1 MKRLLSLCAVVS
13 MAALPAFGSGSGGA
27 GSSGEPVV
35 KAESPAVTAY
45 NQGVDFMKARQFAQ
59 AEGKF
64 EQAVKL
70 DPGFAEAY
78 NNLAFTL
85 RKQGPANFQKSLAY
99 YNKAIQLKPKLA
111 EAYMYRGVLYTQM
124 GRKADAQA
132 DLVLLNKMNGHL
144 AKELEQFMQTGKEDD
159 ELYGATKKK

>member
-1 MKRLLSLCAVVS
+1 M
-13 MAALPAFGSGSGGA
+13 
-27 GSSGEPVV
+27 
-35 KAESPAVTAY
+35 
-45 NQGVDFMKARQFAQ
+45 QFAQ

-78 NNLAFTL
+78 NNLHQ
-85 RKQGPANFQKSLAY
+85 RSQQGPANFQKSLAY
-99 YNKAIQLKPKLA
+99 YNKAIQLKPKSA

-132 DLVLLNKMNGHL
+132 DLVLLKKMNGHL